1 MTKNCL
7 VTCTTTHQKV
17 SKYTYHSG
25 EYKLVKQKKMP
36 DSMYKLIVYEI
47 EAAEATLVAE
57 WNTVVQLVGFGF
69 IKMVVLNRNN
79 ASNKH

>member
-17 SKYTYHSG
+17 SKYTYHSS
-25 EYKLVKQKKMP
+25 ECKLVKQKKMP

-57 WNTVVQLVGFGF
+57 
-69 IKMVVLNRNN
+69 
-79 ASNKH
+79 